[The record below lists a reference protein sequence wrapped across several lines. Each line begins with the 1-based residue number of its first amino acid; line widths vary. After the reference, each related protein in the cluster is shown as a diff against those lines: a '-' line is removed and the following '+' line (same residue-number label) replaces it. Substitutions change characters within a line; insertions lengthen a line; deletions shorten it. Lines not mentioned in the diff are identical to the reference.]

1 MIFHFQCPKCQK
13 LGPYEMPDEDAKII
27 SNDTVILC
35 KCMYCGNGWADMA
48 RNLIK
53 QKGSE

>member
-13 LGPYEMPDEDAKII
+13 LGPYEMPDEDAKTI
-27 SNDTVILC
+27 SNDTVIMC